1 MTVKVT
7 IKSKMKQKTD
17 KALDLY
23 DMRTAGYL
31 NKVANMFRNHIMIGM
46 QRTPKGGR
54 FYKVSKTGKPHQAS
68 LKDNPPAVNTGR
80 LVNSFFIELATKN
93 RHFSAVQTRVNYA
106 NILEQS
112 FARGGLQ
119 RPFMGKESQAF
130 KDTQK
135 FANKKFKDISLGNIK
150 IT

>member
-1 MTVKVT
+1 MRPRGA
-7 IKSKMKQKTD
+7 KSRPRAAK
-17 KALDLY
+17 
-23 DMRTAGYL
+23 
-31 NKVANMFRNHIMIGM
+31 NMFRNHIMLGM
-46 QRTPKGGR
+46 QQSTGGR

-80 LVNSFFIELATKN
+80 LVNSFSLHKAMPYMIKQEAQVL
-93 RHFSAVQTRVNYA
+93 TRVSYA

-130 KDTQK
+130 KDTKQ

>member
-7 IKSKMKQKTD
+7 IKSKMKKNTD
-17 KALDLY
+17 KAVERY
-23 DMRTAGYL
+23 KQNTSIYL
-31 NKVANMFRNHIMIGM
+31 NKVGNMFRNHIMLGM
-46 QRTPKGGR
+46 QQTAKGGR
-54 FYKVSKTGKPHQAS
+54 VYGKRKHMAS
-68 LKDNPPAVNTGR
+68 LKDNPPAVDTAR
-80 LVNSFFIELATKN
+80 LLNSFSLHKAMPYMIKQEAQVL
-93 RHFSAVQTRVNYA
+93 TRVSYA

-130 KDTQK
+130 KDTKQ
-135 FANKKFKDISLGNIK
+135 FAEKKFKDISLGNVK

>member
-23 DMRTAGYL
+23 DMKTAGYL
-31 NKVANMFRNHIMIGM
+31 NNVANMFRNHIMKGM
-46 QRTPKGGR
+46 QKTPRDGLS
-54 FYKVSKTGKPHQAS
+54 YKRGSKTHIAS
-68 LKDNPPAVNTGR
+68 SKDNPPAIDTGR
-80 LVNSFFIELATKN
+80 LVNSFFIEPATKN

-119 RPFMGKESQAF
+119 RPFMGKESKAF
-130 KDTQK
+130 KDTKQYAENK
-135 FANKKFKDISLGNIK
+135 FTDISLGNVK

>member
-1 MTVKVT
+1 MTVKV
-7 IKSKMKQKTD
+7 KVESKIKQKTD

-23 DMRTAGYL
+23 DMKTAGYL
-31 NKVANMFRNHIMIGM
+31 NKVANMFKNHIMLGM
-46 QRTPKGGR
+46 QQTAKGGR
-54 FYKVSKTGKPHQAS
+54 VYGKRKHMAS
-68 LKDNPPAVNTGR
+68 LKDNPPAIDTGR
-80 LVNSFFIELATKN
+80 LVNSFFVELATKH
-93 RHFSAVQTRVNYA
+93 RHFSAVQTRVSYA

-130 KDTQK
+130 KDTKQ
-135 FANKKFKDISLGNIK
+135 FAEKKFKDISLGNVK

>member
-7 IKSKMKQKTD
+7 IKSKMKKKTD

-23 DMRTAGYL
+23 DMKTAGYL
-31 NKVANMFRNHIMIGM
+31 SNVANMFRNHIMIGI
-46 QRTPKGGR
+46 QSTPRDGLSYKRGG
-54 FYKVSKTGKPHQAS
+54 KTHIAS
-68 LKDNPPAVNTGR
+68 SKDNPPATDTGR
-80 LVNSFFIELATKN
+80 LVNSFFIEPATKN
-93 RHFSAVQTRVNYA
+93 RHFSAVQTRVSYA

-130 KDTQK
+130 KDTKQ
-135 FANKKFKDISLGNIK
+135 FAERKFKDISLGNVK